1 MAKKE
6 FTFRGKTLE
15 ELQKLSIEELAKLL
29 TSRQRRTLARGFTDA
44 EKSLLEKIKKF
55 KDGKKKKPVKTH
67 CRDMIVL
74 PMMVGMTIHIHS
86 GKLFNPVLIEPE
98 MIGHAL
104 GGAGGM
110 QAVSNALS
118 METGI
123 MPPTINYEYPDPD
136 CDLDY
141 VPNKARKENIS
152 AIMQNGCGFS
162 GVNTAIIMKKFEG

>member
-6 FTFRGKTLE
+6 FTYRGKTLE

-29 TSRQRRTLARGFTDA
+29 TSRQRRTLTRGFTDA

-55 KDGKKKKPVKTH
+55 KEGKKKKPVKTH

-86 GKLFNPVLIEPE
+86 GKQFNPVLIEPE

-104 GGAGGM
+104 GEFTMNRKKVAHSAPGIGATR
-110 QAVSNALS
+110 S
-118 METGI
+118 
-123 MPPTINYEYPDPD
+123 
-136 CDLDY
+136 
-141 VPNKARKENIS
+141 S
-152 AIMQNGCGFS
+152 AGAS
-162 GVNTAIIMKKFEG
+162 VK